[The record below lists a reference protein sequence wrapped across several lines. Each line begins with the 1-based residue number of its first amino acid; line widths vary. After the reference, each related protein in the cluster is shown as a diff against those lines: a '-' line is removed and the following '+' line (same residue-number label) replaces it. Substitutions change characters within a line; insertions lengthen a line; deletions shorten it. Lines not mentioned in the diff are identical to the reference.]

1 MTDLT
6 EPAKSKRRGA
16 PREPRTAIEKAVSP
30 PANMLAL
37 IDRYVSGPA
46 VDVDKL
52 ERMLAFQERLMARQ
66 AEIDFNEAK
75 QRVLTSMANIN
86 GIDVVLWPP
95 LHALHGIQHRCAG

>member
-1 MTDLT
+1 
-6 EPAKSKRRGA
+6 
-16 PREPRTAIEKAVSP
+16 
-30 PANMLAL
+30 
-37 IDRYVSGPA
+37 
-46 VDVDKL
+46 
-52 ERMLAFQERLMARQ
+52 MLAFQERLMARQ